1 LEVCIRSLIKLRKRS
16 RHESR
21 LLTPVHARMG
31 GRGGEAGFECG
42 FLSDFVHLPRGTIY
56 VSTFLTTTRVIQQYF
71 CLGIQFLGPFFVCDC
86 TLQFRAGQFDDF
98 GKILKIVRVRLVII
112 LQPSTPRAE
121 LRTTVPPA
129 PLWEAHFARSARLY
143 LLKSPRVP
151 THGPRYPD
159 RSSTGSSG

>member
-1 LEVCIRSLIKLRKRS
+1 MGRQDSNAVFS
-16 RHESR
+16 RTSR
-21 LLTPVHARMG
+21 Y
-31 GRGGEAGFECG
+31 
-42 FLSDFVHLPRGTIY
+42 LPRGTIY

-112 LQPSTPRAE
+112 LQPSIPLAE
-121 LRTTVPPA
+121 LLTTAPPA